1 MKPVLI
7 MRPFQVNI
15 LDNIKKF
22 FLQKDALSR
31 LILINVVI
39 WIICLFISV
48 FTWLFNISDISF
60 VTKLFAVP
68 ADISSLAEKPWS
80 IFTYMFLQEEFWH
93 LFFNMLMLYYGGKIF
108 LQYFSQKQ
116 LILTYIIGGI
126 FGALFFIL
134 AFNAFPVFEN
144 KIAVSFALGSSASVL
159 SILIAAATYQPEYKL
174 NLFLLGEVTMKW
186 IAIIF
191 VIIDILS
198 IPKGNSGGHI
208 AHLGGALWGFLYAYM
223 LRKDFDIYL
232 IFKRKPRIRVKTRNA
247 GNYHQRAKT
256 DEQFNAE
263 RAQTQEEIDR
273 ILEKIAKNGYSSLS
287 EKEKEYLFR
296 QSKK

>member
-1 MKPVLI
+1 
-7 MRPFQVNI
+7 MRPFQTNI
-15 LDNIKKF
+15 IDSVKAF
-22 FLQKDALSR
+22 FNQKSALSR
-31 LILINVVI
+31 LMLINISI

-93 LFFNMLMLYYGGKIF
+93 LFFNMLMLYYGGQIF
-108 LQYFSQKQ
+108 LQFFSQKQ
-116 LILTYIIGGI
+116 LLLTYIFGGLV
-126 FGALFFIL
+126 GALFFIL
-134 AFNAFPVFEN
+134 AYNAFPVFEDT
-144 KIAVSFALGSSASVL
+144 KTYAFALGSSASVL
-159 SILIAAATYQPEYKL
+159 SILIAAATYQPEYRL
-174 NLFLLGEVTMKW
+174 NLFLLGQVKMKW

-191 VIIDILS
+191 VVIDILS

-208 AHLGGALWGFLYAYM
+208 AHLGGALWGFLYAY
-223 LRKDFDIYL
+223 LLKKDFDFYL
-232 IFKRKPRIRVKTRNA
+232 IFKRKARIKVKTRNA
-247 GNYHQRAKT
+247 HNYHQRPKT
-256 DEQFNAE
+256 DEQYNAE
-263 RAQTQEEIDR
+263 CAQEQEETDK

-287 EKEKEYLFR
+287 EKEKEFLFR

>member
-1 MKPVLI
+1 
-7 MRPFQVNI
+7 MRPFQTNI
-15 LDNIKKF
+15 IDSVKAF
-22 FLQKDALSR
+22 FNQKSALSR
-31 LILINVVI
+31 LMLINISI

-93 LFFNMLMLYYGGKIF
+93 LFFNMLMLYYGGQIF
-108 LQYFSQKQ
+108 LQFFSQKQ
-116 LILTYIIGGI
+116 LLLTYIFGGLV
-126 FGALFFIL
+126 GALFFIL

-144 KIAVSFALGSSASVL
+144 TKTYAFALGSSASVL
-159 SILIAAATYQPEYKL
+159 SILIAAATYQPEYRL
-174 NLFLLGEVTMKW
+174 NLFLLGQVKMKW

-191 VIIDILS
+191 VIIDLLS

-208 AHLGGALWGFLYAYM
+208 AHLGGALWGFLYAY
-223 LRKDFDIYL
+223 LLKKDFDFYQ
-232 IFKRKPRIRVKTRNA
+232 IFKPKARIKVKTRNA
-247 GNYHQRAKT
+247 RNYNQRPKT
-256 DEQFNAE
+256 DEQYNAE
-263 RAQTQEEIDR
+263 RAQEQEETDK

-287 EKEKEYLFR
+287 EKEKEFLFR

>member
-1 MKPVLI
+1 
-7 MRPFQVNI
+7 MRPFQTNI
-15 LDNIKKF
+15 TDSVKAF
-22 FLQKDALSR
+22 FNQKSALSR
-31 LILINVVI
+31 LMLINISI
-39 WIICLFISV
+39 WLICLFISV

-93 LFFNMLMLYYGGKIF
+93 LFFNMLMLYYGGQIF
-108 LQYFSQKQ
+108 LQFFSQKQ
-116 LILTYIIGGI
+116 LLLTYIFGGLV
-126 FGALFFIL
+126 GALFFIL

-144 KIAVSFALGSSASVL
+144 TKTYAFALGSSASVL
-159 SILIAAATYQPEYKL
+159 SILIAAATYQPEYRL
-174 NLFLLGEVTMKW
+174 NLFLLGQVKMKW

-191 VIIDILS
+191 VVIDLLS

-208 AHLGGALWGFLYAYM
+208 AHLGGALWGFLYAY
-223 LRKDFDIYL
+223 LFKKDFDFYL
-232 IFKRKPRIRVKTRNA
+232 IFKRKARIKVKTRNA
-247 GNYHQRAKT
+247 HNYHQRPKT
-256 DEQFNAE
+256 DEQYNAE
-263 RAQTQEEIDR
+263 RAQEQEETDK

-287 EKEKEYLFR
+287 EKEKEFLFR

>member
-1 MKPVLI
+1 
-7 MRPFQVNI
+7 MRPFQYNI
-15 LDNIKKF
+15 FDGIKNF
-22 FLQKDALSR
+22 FLQKTALSR
-31 LILINVVI
+31 LMLINISV

-68 ADISSLAEKPWS
+68 AEISSLAEKPWS
-80 IFTYMFLQEEFWH
+80 IFTYMFLQEQFWH
-93 LFFNMLMLYYGGKIF
+93 LFFNMLMLYYGGLIF

-116 LILTYIIGGI
+116 LLLTYIFGGI
-126 FGALFFIL
+126 IGALFFIL
-134 AFNAFPVFEN
+134 AFNVFPVFEN
-144 KIAVSFALGSSASVL
+144 MKGGAVALGASASVL
-159 SILIAAATYQPEYKL
+159 SILIAAATYQPEYKI
-174 NLFLLGEVTMKW
+174 NLFLIGPVKMKW
-186 IAIIF
+186 VAIIF
-191 VIIDILS
+191 VVIDILS

-232 IFKRKPRIRVKTRNA
+232 IFKRKPRIKVKSRNA
-247 GNYHQRAKT
+247 GSYQRPKT
-256 DEQFNAE
+256 DEQYNDE
-263 RAQTQEEIDR
+263 RAQNQEETDR

-287 EKEKEYLFR
+287 DKEKEFLFR